1 MLKKRLGFTLIEL
14 LVVIAIIAILISLL
28 VPAVQKVREA
38 AARTQVAN
46 NLKQLA
52 LAVLNYESANRYY
65 PPASNSGGQFGSVT
79 SGGTPGV
86 PLSVFVMP
94 YIEQAPLANQIQQ
107 GVIST
112 LGTTS
117 ITNSTGAGLPQI
129 PPYAA
134 PLDNST
140 SDYLRVQN
148 FACNIRVFMD
158 IGTTQLYGA
167 AVFTA
172 APATNVW
179 PCSMTSG
186 KMTSMD
192 GTSNTMMF
200 ACKYAFAGVMG
211 SQGASGNNTPSSLW
225 DVGPAGL
232 YTSSLTGYGG
242 AYFGNIPA
250 TTPPSQTL
258 ATGGWL
264 MAPTLSQ
271 ALVGA
276 TFYNGMAMS
285 FGVSGLQFARCDGG
299 VSSLLPTTGWDTWN
313 KLLQPND
320 GFPPGSDYV
329 P

>member
-65 PPASNSGGQFGSVT
+65 PPASNNVGQFSQLN
-79 SGGTPGV
+79 GGTGA
-86 PLSVFVMP
+86 PLSLHVLP
-94 YIEQAPLANQIQQ
+94 YIEQGPLANQIQQ
-107 GVIST
+107 GIIT
-112 LGTTS
+112 GIGTAT
-117 ITNSTGAGLPQI
+117 ITNTSGAGLPAV
-129 PPYAA
+129 PPYQA
-134 PLDNST
+134 PLDNSS
-140 SDYLRVQN
+140 SDFLRVQN

-158 IGTTQLYGA
+158 AGTTALYGVQVFA
-167 AVFTA
+167 AI
-172 APATNVW
+172 PAGNLF

-186 KMTSMD
+186 KLTSMD
-192 GTSNTMMF
+192 GTSNTIGF
-200 ACKYAFAGVMG
+200 ATKYGFAGAMG
-211 SQGASGNNTPSSLW
+211 SQGGGGSAQFCSLW
-225 DVGPAGL
+225 DQMPSGAGSPGNGL
-232 YTSSLTGYGG
+232 GG
-242 AYFGNIPA
+242 AYFGNTPA
-250 TTPPSQTL
+250 TSPPSQTA

-264 MAPTLSQ
+264 IAPTLSQ
-271 ALVGA
+271 ALVGNG
-276 TFYNGMAMS
+276 FVNGMAMA
-285 FGVSGLQFARCDGG
+285 FGVGGLQFSRCDGG